1 MKFLN
6 NLKRNYT
13 KEKNKKLKGIISK
26 LLACTLLISLSTGCS
41 SNSNTSDTD
50 VNIGSSQS
58 ANSLTVNKVQNPSDA
73 EIHFIDTGNSDAIL
87 IKKDGEYAMID
98 GGDNDDENLVVN
110 YLKKQ
115 NVDKLKYLFA
125 THPDADHIG
134 GLDAVVDNIEIEN
147 VFVSNG
153 DANTKTYRD
162 FITALANKGLNPSVP
177 LLNSEFKLGDATF
190 KVISVAN
197 TKDPNNNSLVLLF
210 TNQED
215 RILLMG
221 DAEKEIEETLLNI
234 GKVDL
239 LKVGHHGSSSSS
251 TIDFIHNINPD
262 YSVILCGKNNRYGH
276 PHRETLETL
285 NSVGTEIHRSD
296 VCGDIVFI
304 STGNGVWTDCD
315 NSNSSAN
322 TKVESFDNSTTNNT
336 YNSNNVES
344 NNNTINSSNN
354 NEDVVYWTPN
364 GEVYHLSK
372 DCPSLARSKVINKGT
387 IEESG
392 KPRAHKGCN

>member
-41 SNSNTSDTD
+41 SNSNTSDID

-110 YLKKQ
+110 YLKNQ

-162 FITALANKGLNPSVP
+162 FITAMANKGLNPSVP

-197 TKDPNNNSLVLLF
+197 TKNPNNNSLVLLF
-210 TNQED
+210 TNQDD

-239 LKVGHHGSSSSS
+239 LKVGHHGSKTSSS
-251 TIDFIHNINPD
+251 IEFINEINPK
-262 YSVILCGKNNRYGH
+262 YSIISVGKNNRYGH
-276 PHRETLETL
+276 PNDSVLGNL
-285 NSVGTEIHRSD
+285 NNSKIYRTDQDGSIEIKL
-296 VCGDIVFI
+296 
-304 STGNGVWTDCD
+304 N
-315 NSNSSAN
+315 
-322 TKVESFDNSTTNNT
+322 K
-336 YNSNNVES
+336 
-344 NNNTINSSNN
+344 
-354 NEDVVYWTPN
+354 NEYKIRTCSP
-364 GEVYHLSK
+364 
-372 DCPSLARSKVINKGT
+372 
-387 IEESG
+387 
-392 KPRAHKGCN
+392 

>member
-41 SNSNTSDTD
+41 SNSNTSGTD

-162 FITALANKGLNPSVP
+162 FITAMANKGLNPSVP

-251 TIDFIHNINPD
+251 TIDFINNINPD

>member
-162 FITALANKGLNPSVP
+162 FITAMANKGLNPSVP

-197 TKDPNNNSLVLLF
+197 TKDPNNNS
-210 TNQED
+210 
-215 RILLMG
+215 
-221 DAEKEIEETLLNI
+221 
-234 GKVDL
+234 
-239 LKVGHHGSSSSS
+239 
-251 TIDFIHNINPD
+251 
-262 YSVILCGKNNRYGH
+262 
-276 PHRETLETL
+276 
-285 NSVGTEIHRSD
+285 
-296 VCGDIVFI
+296 
-304 STGNGVWTDCD
+304 
-315 NSNSSAN
+315 
-322 TKVESFDNSTTNNT
+322 
-336 YNSNNVES
+336 
-344 NNNTINSSNN
+344 
-354 NEDVVYWTPN
+354 
-364 GEVYHLSK
+364 
-372 DCPSLARSKVINKGT
+372 
-387 IEESG
+387 
-392 KPRAHKGCN
+392 